1 MGFAR
6 SAVGMG
12 AAPMVTSPQP
22 GPMSGPPYAGA
33 RGAGFAGAS
42 LDVDGPLQMPWASP
56 PPITAYADLHAA
68 SAGLL
73 PRGGAAA
80 AAVPPMPKARK
91 KRRPGGSHAA
101 TASSLGAQSPLI
113 SPRDDSGAVP
123 VGPPWKTQSERRDWL
138 LQEKRKWLVEM
149 RLQGQKPPGGGGGG
163 GYSGDE
169 GSPDGRFPPIA
180 HPRALIGGHQIDT
193 IATPRNRP

>member
-1 MGFAR
+1 
-6 SAVGMG
+6 
-12 AAPMVTSPQP
+12 
-22 GPMSGPPYAGA
+22 
-33 RGAGFAGAS
+33 
-42 LDVDGPLQMPWASP
+42 MPWASP
-56 PPITAYADLHAA
+56 PPITAYLTFMR
-68 SAGLL
+68 LRRTL
-73 PRGGAAA
+73 PRCGAAA
-80 AAVPPMPKARK
+80 AAVLDAQG
-91 KRRPGGSHAA
+91 RRPGGSHAA
-101 TASSLGAQSPLI
+101 TAASLGAQSPLI

-193 IATPRNRP
+193 IATPRHYG